1 MELNINEEILTHN
14 KLLMQTID
22 NLTKQ
27 LTKLQQ
33 QSEEMHETPKH
44 KHIAF
49 YEICNGDY
57 PIVFSLQ
64 LMNKSTM

>member
-33 QSEEMHETPKH
+33 QSEETHETPKH
-44 KHIAF
+44 KHIVF
-49 YEICNGDY
+49 CEICNGD
-57 PIVFSLQ
+57 
-64 LMNKSTM
+64 